1 MDLKSRID
9 EIQARID
16 AMRKMLDK
24 GESDK
29 SSEPVVEV
37 EEQPKPKS
45 SVNDL
50 KAKLMK
56 KK

>member
-29 SSEPVVEV
+29 SSEPVAEV
-37 EEQPKPKS
+37 EEQPKSKS
-45 SVNDL
+45 SVDDL

>member
-1 MDLKSRID
+1 MNDG
-9 EIQARID
+9 QARID

-29 SSEPVVEV
+29 YSEPEV

-45 SVNDL
+45 SVDDL
-50 KAKLMK
+50 KAKFMK